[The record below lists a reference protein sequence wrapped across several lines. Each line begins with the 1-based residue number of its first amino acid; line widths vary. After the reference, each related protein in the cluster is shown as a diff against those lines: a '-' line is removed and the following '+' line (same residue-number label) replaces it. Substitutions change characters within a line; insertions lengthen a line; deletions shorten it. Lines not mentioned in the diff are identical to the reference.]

1 MKYLLVLLVVVVA
14 AWVLMG
20 RSRGRAD
27 LRRASRDSQAAKPG
41 AAAQADAAGAAQA
54 MIACSHCGLHL
65 PRAEAVADA
74 QGHLFCDY
82 AHRLAGPH

>member
-1 MKYLLVLLVVVVA
+1 MKYLLVLLVVAVA
-14 AWVLMG
+14 AWVVLG

-27 LRRASRDSQAAKPG
+27 QRRATKNSPAAKPD
-41 AAAQADAAGAAQA
+41 AAAKADAAGAAQA

-74 QGHLFCDY
+74 QGALFCDD
-82 AHRLAGPH
+82 AHRLAGPR